1 LGPLG
6 EPPSMIPAS
15 VLAARSRSRAAITA
29 KSSAPDISDSAPA
42 ASDDQVDEDRV
53 KTVPVTAQ
61 PTHSAVSAARS
72 WLSNHLDAEL
82 PAMASLADIDDPPAS
97 RADFSHPPAV
107 AESSLHLAAN
117 GGGFDLTKSLIEEGA
132 ALDVRDDLGRT
143 PLHLAVRY
151 NHCDEAWALISA
163 GASLDARDGQGR
175 QALHHAAEKGHT
187 SILEELLV
195 AGARV
200 DSRGFREW
208 TPLHFAAYCGK
219 VAMVAELL
227 SAGASPNLR
236 DCDGNTPL
244 QLAHEQ
250 GHSGTAA
257 VLKLAAAAMTPAA
270 AETPQR
276 PTRQKL
282 KRAMS
287 RLTTSPRLPSA
298 AGAPFRAKP
307 TPPSPAVA
315 TSAMGRRT
323 SPSTAAIDP
332 LASRNR
338 AISRIADVK
347 LGC

>member
-1 LGPLG
+1 
-6 EPPSMIPAS
+6 M
-15 VLAARSRSRAAITA
+15 
-29 KSSAPDISDSAPA
+29 
-42 ASDDQVDEDRV
+42 
-53 KTVPVTAQ
+53 
-61 PTHSAVSAARS
+61 
-72 WLSNHLDAEL
+72 

-97 RADFSHPPAV
+97 HANSSHPPAV

-132 ALDVRDDLGRT
+132 ALDAPDDLGRT

-187 SILEELLV
+187 SLLEELLA
-195 AGARV
+195 AGARVSRLHWRPCWPRQSEELGSLTARPALASQV

-227 SAGASPNLR
+227 SAGAAPNLR

-257 VLKLAAAAMTPAA
+257 VLKLAAAAITPAA

-307 TPPSPAVA
+307 TPPPPAVA
-315 TSAMGRRT
+315 TSAVGRT
-323 SPSTAAIDP
+323 SPSTAAIEP

-338 AISRIADVK
+338 AISRIANVK

>member
-1 LGPLG
+1 
-6 EPPSMIPAS
+6 
-15 VLAARSRSRAAITA
+15 
-29 KSSAPDISDSAPA
+29 
-42 ASDDQVDEDRV
+42 
-53 KTVPVTAQ
+53 
-61 PTHSAVSAARS
+61 
-72 WLSNHLDAEL
+72 
-82 PAMASLADIDDPPAS
+82 MASLADIDDPPTS
-97 RADFSHPPAV
+97 RTNSSHPPAV

-132 ALDVRDDLGRT
+132 ALDAPDDLGRT

-187 SILEELLV
+187 SLLEELLA

-257 VLKLAAAAMTPAA
+257 VLKLAAAAITPAA

-307 TPPSPAVA
+307 TPPPPAVA
-315 TSAMGRRT
+315 TSAVGRT
-323 SPSTAAIDP
+323 SPSTAAIEP

-338 AISRIADVK
+338 AISRIANVK